1 MFRTGACSGTPGHS
15 IPVQVVG
22 TDPSMLHSL
31 SRMVHR
37 DRTFEGRK
45 GMPASPRGGVRA
57 AMTDEHLAGGKPAA
71 NPGESRLV
79 IVSNRVPSPHDRS
92 AQAGGLAV
100 ALADGVPPGSLWFGW
115 SGKRSPDPAP
125 PTVQVAGGISY
136 ATTDLTPAE
145 YQTYYQGFSN
155 GALYPLLLHRI
166 GLLRFR
172 SDDYEGYRLVNARF
186 AAVLTPLLRP
196 GDRVWVHDY
205 HLFTLPE
212 ELRARGFAGPIGFFL
227 HTPFAPA
234 GLITVLP
241 RAAALL
247 RGICAADVVGFQ
259 TAHDRTNFAECA
271 ERLLGGQRHGDDLLQ
286 VDGRTLRMVVTPVG
300 IDADGFAATARAA
313 TADTATCRLAES
325 LGDRALV
332 FSVDRLDYTK
342 GLPERVAAIGQF
354 FDRHPHWRRRVNF
367 LQVAAASRQD
377 VGEYQRL
384 RREMDRL
391 VGDLNGRMGEP
402 DWTPLRYM
410 TRPVRRTTLA
420 GFHRLARVGLVT
432 PLRDGMNLVAKEF
445 VAAQDPENP
454 GVLVLS
460 AFAGAAESMEAALVV
475 NPFDGESVADAL
487 DAALRMELDER
498 RARHRA
504 LLARVREDTARRF
517 CARFLAALAEVGR
530 PAARA
535 TLMKH
540 ALPHPPSPRP
550 AAGQPAGLK
559 DAVA

>member
-1 MFRTGACSGTPGHS
+1 MP
-15 IPVQVVG
+15 IP
-22 TDPSMLHSL
+22 TRS
-31 SRMVHR
+31 
-37 DRTFEGRK
+37 
-45 GMPASPRGGVRA
+45 GVRA
-57 AMTDEHLAGGKPAA
+57 ATTDDHVIGGKPAHSTA
-71 NPGESRLV
+71 EPRLV
-79 IVSNRVPSPHDRS
+79 IVSNRVPSPQDRA

-115 SGKRSPDPAP
+115 SGKRSADPAP
-125 PTVQVAGGISY
+125 PTVQTAGGISY
-136 ATTDLTPAE
+136 ATTDLTPSE

-172 SDDYEGYRLVNARF
+172 SEDYEGYRLVNARF
-186 AAVLTPLLRP
+186 AAVLAPLLRP

-212 ELRARGFAGPIGFFL
+212 ELRARGFTGPVGFFL

-234 GLITVLP
+234 GLFTVLP

-247 RGICAADVVGFQ
+247 RGMCAADVVGFQ
-259 TAHDRTNFAECA
+259 TALDRTNFLDCA
-271 ERLLGGQRHGDDLLQ
+271 ERLLGAQRRGDDLLHI
-286 VDGRTLRMVVTPVG
+286 DGRTLRLVVTPVG
-300 IDADGFAATARAA
+300 IDADGFGATARTA
-313 TADTATCRLAES
+313 TADTANRRLVES

-384 RREMDRL
+384 RRELDRM

-410 TRPVRRTTLA
+410 TRPVRRPTLA
-420 GFHRLARVGLVT
+420 GFHRLARVGMVT

-454 GVLVLS
+454 GVLMLS
-460 AFAGAAESMEAALVV
+460 AFAGAAESMGAALVV
-475 NPFDGESVADAL
+475 NPFDTESVANAL
-487 DAALRMELDER
+487 DTALRMDLAER
-498 RARHRA
+498 QARHQA
-504 LLARVREDTARRF
+504 LLARVREDTARQFCTRF
-517 CARFLAALAEVGR
+517 ITALAAVGR

-535 TLMKH
+535 TMTKH
-540 ALPHPPSPRP
+540 ALPHGARP
-550 AAGQPAGLK
+550 AAPAAAPDMLK
-559 DAVA
+559 GAMA